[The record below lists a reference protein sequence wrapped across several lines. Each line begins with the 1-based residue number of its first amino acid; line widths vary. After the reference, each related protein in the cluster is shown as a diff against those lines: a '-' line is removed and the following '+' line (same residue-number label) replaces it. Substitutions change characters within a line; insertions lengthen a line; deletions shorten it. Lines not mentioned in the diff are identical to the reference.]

1 MRELADSRDLPAGE
15 FSAWLRGIRA
25 ALAGG
30 TETDVPCGDCS
41 ACCTTSH
48 FVHVD
53 RGETDA
59 LARIPAELLFP
70 APGAPAGTKLM
81 GYDRGGRCPM
91 LGGDLCSIYAD
102 RPQTCRTYDCRV
114 FNAAGID
121 TDEEQITRRARRWRF
136 SHPAPRDRAEHA
148 AVRAAAR
155 FVRERAECFPGGEVP
170 HDPVSVAL
178 LAIKAYEVF
187 LEADEARAGACTA
200 ADRALAAAVLH
211 AHRRF
216 AARQVPAH
224 G

>member
-1 MRELADSRDLPAGE
+1 MADSRDLPAGE

-91 LGGDLCSIYAD
+91 LGGDLCSIYATRSRSRGGRGAGD
-102 RPQTCRTYDCRV
+102 SAIRRPGTAPSTPRSAPPPGSCASAPNASLAGRSRT
-114 FNAAGID
+114 
-121 TDEEQITRRARRWRF
+121 TR
-136 SHPAPRDRAEHA
+136 
-148 AVRAAAR
+148 
-155 FVRERAECFPGGEVP
+155 
-170 HDPVSVAL
+170 
-178 LAIKAYEVF
+178 
-187 LEADEARAGACTA
+187 
-200 ADRALAAAVLH
+200 
-211 AHRRF
+211 
-216 AARQVPAH
+216 
-224 G
+224 